1 MRVHLSSTVW
11 RRSSIVHSAGMRPA
25 RTSSQLGLL
34 GRVIA
39 PNVVRRVLQESHAGD
54 RLRGAFR
61 DDEERVCRS
70 YRKTFAILVLVDM
83 VCNVPDFT
91 LCGLDDLRLP
101 MPDVGTRDASPPP
114 DETSREVTR
123 KWPRRDVDHFK
134 TYQWHVLA
142 PVFTAQDSEYSLCPS
157 HIPFVESHEQP
168 DGGGF
173 ATVYRMRI
181 HRDHCD
187 FGKFGVV
194 FPGHTAYGI
203 VFSLLA
209 AVYLPTTAMATIFA
223 MSVFEWTNDWRNWRY
238 SPSPLSSGDGGDSGA
253 AGQSEQ
259 PVLSGYLWVWP
270 ALSAGL
276 KHNRL
281 QHLPSRVCRKLH
293 VGSPN
298 DLTGRV

>member
-1 MRVHLSSTVW
+1 M
-11 RRSSIVHSAGMRPA
+11 HSAGMRPA

-142 PVFTAQDSEYSLCPS
+142 PVLTAQDSEYSLCPS
-157 HIPFVESHEQP
+157 HNPFVEP
-168 DGGGF
+168 
-173 ATVYRMRI
+173 R
-181 HRDHCD
+181 
-187 FGKFGVV
+187 
-194 FPGHTAYGI
+194 
-203 VFSLLA
+203 
-209 AVYLPTTAMATIFA
+209 TTRWWWFRHSIQN
-223 MSVFEWTNDWRNWRY
+223 ED
-238 SPSPLSSGDGGDSGA
+238 PP
-253 AGQSEQ
+253 
-259 PVLSGYLWVWP
+259 GYLWVWP

-281 QHLPSRVCRKLH
+281 QHLPSSRLSEAACREPQRFDRRV
-293 VGSPN
+293 
-298 DLTGRV
+298 